1 MFKWILLAVLI
12 LPAME
17 VGILVWAGG
26 QIGPWWVVLFILAT
40 GVAGTLLAR
49 QQGTE
54 AIRRAKQGMAY
65 GEAPQEE
72 ILDGICIL
80 VGSALLLTP
89 GFITDGLGFLLLLPP
104 TRKPIKKWMVRMLR
118 DMMEKGTISIFRR

>member
-26 QIGPWWVVLFILAT
+26 QIGPWWVVLLILAT
-40 GVAGTLLAR
+40 GLIGTLLAR

-54 AIRRAKQGMAY
+54 AIRRAKQAMSY

-89 GFITDGLGFLLLLPP
+89 GFLTDAIGFLLLLPQ
-104 TRKPIKKWMVRMLR
+104 TRKPIKKWMVKMLKE
-118 DMMEKGTISIFRR
+118 MMERGNVSIFRR